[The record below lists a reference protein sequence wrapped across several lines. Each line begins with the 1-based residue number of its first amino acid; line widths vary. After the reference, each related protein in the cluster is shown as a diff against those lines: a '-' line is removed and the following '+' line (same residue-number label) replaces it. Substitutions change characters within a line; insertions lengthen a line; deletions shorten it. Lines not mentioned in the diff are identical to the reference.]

1 MKKNRTLTDLNDFL
15 FNQLDRLNNDE
26 LDAESLAKEI
36 DRTKAMTAVSQQ
48 VIHNAHLV
56 LEAQKILHDR
66 SGANEFSLPELIGH
80 SPASSNVATQKKTP
94 TSQRRITD
102 SFMMQGMVE
111 L

>member
-66 SGANEFSLPELIGH
+66 SGVDEFSLPELIGH
-80 SPASSNVATQKKTP
+80 SPASPTTTEKKVST
-94 TSQRRITD
+94 TQRRITD